1 MQTYF
6 NFHYGLGCVL
16 GLAVF
21 SGYLLTK
28 KKGISVKEVICG
40 LTLSVYLVFLL
51 GGTLLNREVG
61 EEHMAEWI
69 PFWSYAK
76 VLTEWNESLA
86 IQMVY
91 NVLAFIPFGILMPTC
106 FQHLQRFRYVI
117 CGAVILSGTIEV
129 LQLLFK
135 FGLFE
140 FDDIFH
146 NTLGAS
152 LGYGVWHMFMQRI
165 RRRNEKRMVLSH
177 G

>member
-21 SGYLLTK
+21 NGYFFTK
-28 KKGISVKEVICG
+28 KRSISVKEAICG
-40 LTLSVYLVFLL
+40 LALSVYLVFLL
-51 GGTLLNREVG
+51 GGTLLSRKVG
-61 EEHMAEWI
+61 EEYMAEWI

-76 VLTEWNESLA
+76 VLTEWSESLA

-91 NVLAFIPFGILMPTC
+91 NVLAFVPFGILMPTC
-106 FQHLQRFRYVI
+106 FRRMRRFRYTV
-117 CGAVILSGTIEV
+117 CSAVILSGTIEL
-129 LQLLFK
+129 LQLLFRL
-135 FGLFE
+135 GLFE

-152 LGYGVWHMFMQRI
+152 FGYGVWYMFKQGI
-165 RRRNEKRMVLSH
+165 QRRNEKRKVLSR